1 MRHVSRAQVK
11 EEANGSSCPQGQRG
25 GKGERTPWPKKEG
38 ACLLLQ
44 PTGQGVSISLS
55 PAGLGPS
62 SSLHVP
68 PHASGLYHVRV
79 PIPVSGPGC
88 HPDQT
93 HATQCG
99 PEDSALNSDSTMLG
113 TRVDNTKTQSH
124 MCTKGAKADAHICSE
139 VSSLIR
145 TYRKY
150 HPFISFRH

>member
-1 MRHVSRAQVK
+1 MSRAQVK
-11 EEANGSSCPQGQRG
+11 EEANGSSCPQGQHGR
-25 GKGERTPWPKKEG
+25 KGERTLWPKKEG

-68 PHASGLYHVRV
+68 PHASWLYHVRV
-79 PIPVSGPGC
+79 PIPVSDPGC

-93 HATQCG
+93 HDTQG
-99 PEDSALNSDSTMLG
+99 SPVDSALNSDSTMLG
-113 TRVDNTKTQSH
+113 TWVDSTKTQSH
-124 MCTKGAKADAHICSE
+124 MCIKGAKADAHICSE

-145 TYRKY
+145 MYRKY